1 MRELKAIGAHN
12 VTAGRPRG
20 LTGRKRLAAMTQAYE
35 TLRGEGGLPATY
47 EVIHAICWGGE
58 RRAQQR
64 ADFPRET
71 FIAPGAIRRRG
82 QT

>member
-1 MRELKAIGAHN
+1 
-12 VTAGRPRG
+12 
-20 LTGRKRLAAMTQAYE
+20 
-35 TLRGEGGLPATY
+35 LPATY

-58 RRAQQR
+58 RREHAP
-64 ADFPRET
+64 ADSPRET

>member
-1 MRELKAIGAHN
+1 MKRCAA
-12 VTAGRPRG
+12 TAS
-20 LTGRKRLAAMTQAYE
+20 
-35 TLRGEGGLPATY
+35 LPATY

-58 RRAQQR
+58 RREQAP

-82 QT
+82 QK